1 VAYGWAAVSVAVLG
15 TVYFQIYSD
24 GKQADPLIGRPAVIA
39 KDERAMLDWM
49 KQNLPRERVVLAPA
63 EMAPWVATIPMMAMG
78 SHDVFS
84 ISYDAQREA
93 ATKFYAGDQSVINRY
108 GVSYVVS
115 EQRLASGSLLH
126 EVGKLRIYEMPG
138 HVPLAYPGSTG
149 EKRNGFRQWVFQ
161 LLGGIAK

>member
-1 VAYGWAAVSVAVLG
+1 
-15 TVYFQIYSD
+15 
-24 GKQADPLIGRPAVIA
+24 
-39 KDERAMLDWM
+39 MLDWM

>member
-1 VAYGWAAVSVAVLG
+1 
-15 TVYFQIYSD
+15 
-24 GKQADPLIGRPAVIA
+24 
-39 KDERAMLDWM
+39 
-49 KQNLPRERVVLAPA
+49 
-63 EMAPWVATIPMMAMG
+63 
-78 SHDVFS
+78 
-84 ISYDAQREA
+84 
-93 ATKFYAGDQSVINRY
+93 
-108 GVSYVVS
+108 VVS